1 VVYRERGLSWKIAAT
16 FIGAVVG
23 AGFASGQELGQF
35 FLGYGSV
42 GSYGIICSGLLFAIW
57 GAVICELSARCRL
70 TDYSDYLRFLLG
82 GRAAFCID
90 LLISLY
96 LFCTVFIMLSAGNA
110 LFTEHLGLH
119 AGCGGWLTGIV
130 ALAVLWGGLES
141 LVSFNVFLVPLKFL
155 VCLAVFLLSRSL
167 NGLAIQP
174 GTVQIA
180 SMAPIFPH
188 WVGATL
194 FYAGFN
200 MLGAMVVLVPLSQR
214 GLARQRLAGNLLGG
228 MGLAVFA
235 LLIFHILLPFR
246 DQVANW
252 EVPVLVVAGLVHPS
266 LQWFYF
272 VVLWAAILSTAVV
285 SCYGVA
291 MRLRWYLSYR
301 LALALILGISLF
313 FARLQFSSL
322 VRLIYPLFGGVGV
335 LLLMV
340 QGVRAMGHGLRR

>member
-1 VVYRERGLSWKIAAT
+1 MVYRERGLSWKIAAT